1 MRHAISYVS
10 TASSHLEDS
19 EIEKILHRSE
29 KYNNKE
35 DLTGL
40 LLYSEGNFFQILE
53 GEKEKTQSLFN
64 KIQKDN
70 RHKNIIK
77 LFERPID
84 KDAFDGYKSDFISAD
99 ARYDIS
105 RLRNYQHY
113 IDILDKPTKKAV
125 SNILKAFLQ

>member
-19 EIEKILHRSE
+19 EIDKILHHSE
-29 KYNNKE
+29 KYNNQE

-77 LFERPID
+77 LFERPIH

-113 IDILDKPTKKAV
+113 IEILDKPTKKAV